1 MPNSRKDSV
10 RKAVVYLL
18 SFFLS
23 LFLFLTS
30 IIMIIQLTFLNS
42 GYMRSK
48 LSESN
53 YYDNVM
59 TEAESEFISY
69 GSASGFNEQFFQ
81 GVLDIND
88 VQLSVNHSLSTLY
101 GEDSGIDNS
110 FKFQEDLKSRL
121 SQNLKE
127 RKIAVTPEIS
137 KGVQLL
143 ANTCSSAYSQYISIP
158 YANELKPYLLG
169 LKKPLILLE
178 CMLCFLAVISV
189 LLIMRL
195 SRWPH
200 RAFRAYIY
208 AVSGAILMLFLF
220 PVVFLI
226 SGKAEN
232 IAMISKSLY
241 ALSVSYLNG
250 IAILALQLSAIFV
263 CVLVVLVLIY
273 IHLYKR
279 ICRDSE
285 DSKGF
290 GGRLYH

>member
-81 GVLDIND
+81 AVLDIND

-101 GEDSGIDNS
+101 GEDSGTDNS

-121 SQNLKE
+121 GENLKE
-127 RKIAVTPEIS
+127 RKITVTPEIS

-158 YANELKPYLLG
+158 YANEIKPYLLG

-178 CMLCFLAVISV
+178 CMLCFLAVISI
-189 LLIMRL
+189 LLILRL

-208 AVSGAILMLFLF
+208 AASGTILMLFLF
-220 PVVFLI
+220 PVIFLI

-263 CVLVVLVLIY
+263 CVLVVLGLIY
-273 IHLYKR
+273 IRLYKR

-285 DSKGF
+285 DSKDF
-290 GGRLYH
+290 DGRFYH